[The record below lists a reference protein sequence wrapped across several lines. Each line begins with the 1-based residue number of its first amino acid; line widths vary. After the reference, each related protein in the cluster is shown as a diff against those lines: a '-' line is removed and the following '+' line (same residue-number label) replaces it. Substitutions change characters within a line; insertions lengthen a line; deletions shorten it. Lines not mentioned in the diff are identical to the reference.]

1 MCAYKL
7 YMCDNY
13 DETWSKDC
21 VLEGIGGRGSPN
33 SKDESQK
40 QPFGGTAKQEGA
52 SLRGSVG
59 EGLASGHHRT
69 LLG

>member
-7 YMCDNY
+7 CMCDNY

-33 SKDESQK
+33 SKDENQK
-40 QPFGGTAKQEGA
+40 QPFGGTAKQEAA
-52 SLRGSVG
+52 SQRGYDG
-59 EGLASGHHRT
+59 EGLASWHSRT